1 MILSIEQQIKLKEF
15 SLDFN
20 QEQLIFLAG
29 YFMGLAEKSNHFDK
43 IDKEFNTPITKKEL
57 SIIVGSK
64 SGNGKKIAQRIKET
78 FESSPFSI
86 QIKDM
91 NDYVP
96 TDIQK
101 EKNAIIIIST
111 HGEGEPPIQAEEF
124 YQFIHGTRIK
134 KLVHLNFCVIA
145 LGDKTYNRFCQT
157 GKDLDKKLEE
167 LGAKRIQTRID
178 CDVDFDDTV
187 TEWIDAFSKVF
198 HDTPQSTQIKTSGI
212 VSNQKKEIYNKNHPY
227 ISTILDKIN
236 LNAKDSTKK
245 TYHIEL
251 LNENSKIS
259 FQPGDA
265 LGVIPTNDPFAV
277 NTLLEYTGWIAEEEF
292 EYKNKVYTATQLFR
306 EKVEINHID
315 KEFLGRFNQII
326 GDKKLKA
333 ILKNEDATNEYIKTH
348 RLIDVLNL
356 QKNKYDQHKIAT
368 ILPELKP
375 RLYSIASSQKA
386 FAEEIHLTVGL
397 LQYQINNYWMRGV
410 CSGYL
415 GEDTQLNDNIQVY
428 AHENTEFRLPESHKD
443 IIMIGAGTGIAP
455 FRAFIQEREAVNA
468 SGKNWLFFGDRNF
481 TSDFLYQTEWQ
492 KYKNKG
498 LLTKI
503 NTAFSRDQKEKI
515 YIQHK
520 LEKQGEDL
528 FKWIENG
535 AVLYVC
541 GDKNQMAKDVLI
553 SLKKIIQKQ
562 TGYNAEDTDQYFKKL
577 VKNKQYLEDVY

>member
-1 MILSIEQQIKLKEF
+1 M
-15 SLDFN
+15 
-20 QEQLIFLAG
+20 
-29 YFMGLAEKSNHFDK
+29 
-43 IDKEFNTPITKKEL
+43 
-57 SIIVGSK
+57 
-64 SGNGKKIAQRIKET
+64 
-78 FESSPFSI
+78 
-86 QIKDM
+86 
-91 NDYVP
+91 
-96 TDIQK
+96 
-101 EKNAIIIIST
+101 
-111 HGEGEPPIQAEEF
+111 
-124 YQFIHGTRIK
+124 
-134 KLVHLNFCVIA
+134 
-145 LGDKTYNRFCQT
+145 
-157 GKDLDKKLEE
+157 
-167 LGAKRIQTRID
+167 
-178 CDVDFDDTV
+178 
-187 TEWIDAFSKVF
+187 
-198 HDTPQSTQIKTSGI
+198 
-212 VSNQKKEIYNKNHPY
+212 
-227 ISTILDKIN
+227 
-236 LNAKDSTKK
+236 
-245 TYHIEL
+245 

-265 LGVIPTNDPFAV
+265 LGVIPTNDPFVV

-292 EYKNKVYTATQLFR
+292 EYKNKVYTASQLFR

-315 KEFLGRFNQII
+315 KEFLDRFNQII

-333 ILKNEDATNEYIKTH
+333 ILKNEDATNDYIKTH

-356 QKNKYDQHKIAT
+356 QKNKYDQHKIAA

-375 RLYSIASSQKA
+375 RLYSIASSQKS

-397 LQYQINNYWMRGV
+397 LQYQINNFWMQGV

-428 AHENTEFRLPESHKD
+428 AHENTEFRLPESQKD

-515 YIQHK
+515 YVQHK
-520 LEKQGEDL
+520 LEQQGEEL